1 MAAYQQFVRIFIAYN
16 NNSIIIIIIIG
27 NPELPKVMG
36 EDIIYLVFWKKLY
49 IIFYH

>member
-16 NNSIIIIIIIG
+16 NNSIIIIIG